1 MTPNEISFLTTNQ
14 NKLWKNNVTQKAML
28 GFQQTH
34 MATKQV
40 QQGFRIF
47 GKEFST
53 GKKEKHI

>member
-1 MTPNEISFLTTNQ
+1 
-14 NKLWKNNVTQKAML
+14 ML